1 MKGPV
6 GDELME
12 APTVIVE
19 ELTVKTVIVVTM
31 LLMRRKRNVWHVS

>member
-6 GDELME
+6 GDELIE

-19 ELTVKTVIVVTM
+19 ELTVNTVIVVTM
-31 LLMRRKRNVWHVS
+31 LLMRKRNVWHVS